1 MCVCVRGGGCCM
13 GAGVSRQYGTVVGQC
28 SIDVLLPSPLLSSP
42 PPPLFPSPPLPQR
55 LNSLLVTQDLCD
67 WRVHHCYGCDSSTH
81 VTHKVTGSRVL
92 ITAEMEHRSEELS
105 SLEQRKEY
113 SPVFKVILRD
123 GPEDEG
129 EEEPSFRKRGG
140 WDVGRTVCVMLYV

>member
-1 MCVCVRGGGCCM
+1 M
-13 GAGVSRQYGTVVGQC
+13 
-28 SIDVLLPSPLLSSP
+28 
-42 PPPLFPSPPLPQR
+42 
-55 LNSLLVTQDLCD
+55 TQDLCD

-105 SLEQRKEY
+105 SLDQRKEY

-123 GPEDEG
+123 GPEDER

-140 WDVGRTVCVMLYV
+140 WDVGRTVCVMLYVDA